1 MFLWDKSFRLKGF
14 GYYIL
19 GSFLIIFFN
28 SLAQIPMLYFASWDS
43 ITPESNPMDVFNHL
57 SKNFRFFL
65 ILLTFAL
72 TAPAIWFIV
81 NKLHDLPIMSIITS
95 RKKID
100 LGRVLYGFST
110 SAVVVLISV
119 MITYFI
125 SPENYEFNFR
135 LKEFLILAIIAIFL
149 VPIQTSVEE
158 VVFRGYLMQGFGH
171 WLNSRFMAL
180 FLTSTVFGLLHLANP
195 EISKIG
201 NTFILIYII
210 GSFNLG
216 IMTLMDD
223 GLELALGFHAAN
235 NLFIALL
242 VTANWT
248 VFQTDSI
255 FIDISEPKLGL
266 IDFISPF
273 IVYPVIL
280 IIFSKKY
287 SWTNWKGK
295 LFSKVR

>member
-19 GSFLIIFFN
+19 GSFLIIIFN
-28 SLAQIPMLYFASWDS
+28 SVAQIPMLYFASWDS
-43 ITPESNPMDVFNHL
+43 LTPESNPMDMFNHL

-65 ILLTFAL
+65 LLLTFAL

-273 IVYPVIL
+273 IVFPIIL

>member
-1 MFLWDKSFRLKGF
+1 M
-14 GYYIL
+14 
-19 GSFLIIFFN
+19 
-28 SLAQIPMLYFASWDS
+28 
-43 ITPESNPMDVFNHL
+43 
-57 SKNFRFFL
+57 FL

-158 VVFRGYLMQGFGH
+158 VVFR
-171 WLNSRFMAL
+171 
-180 FLTSTVFGLLHLANP
+180 
-195 EISKIG
+195 
-201 NTFILIYII
+201 
-210 GSFNLG
+210 
-216 IMTLMDD
+216 
-223 GLELALGFHAAN
+223 
-235 NLFIALL
+235 
-242 VTANWT
+242 
-248 VFQTDSI
+248 
-255 FIDISEPKLGL
+255 
-266 IDFISPF
+266 
-273 IVYPVIL
+273 
-280 IIFSKKY
+280 
-287 SWTNWKGK
+287 
-295 LFSKVR
+295 

>member
-43 ITPESNPMDVFNHL
+43 ITPESNPMDIFNHL

-65 ILLTFAL
+65 ILLTPAL

-100 LGRVLYGFST
+100 FGRVLYGFST
-110 SAVVVLISV
+110 SAIVVLTIV

-135 LKEFLILAIIAIFL
+135 VKEFLIAILVLETFMIGVFCSLDLVIFYLFFAVFYSLLVLIFL
-149 VPIQTSVEE
+149 FIHFGMGSLLY
-158 VVFRGYLMQGFGH
+158 FGYCY
-171 WLNSRFMAL
+171 NESR
-180 FLTSTVFGLLHLANP
+180 
-195 EISKIG
+195 
-201 NTFILIYII
+201 
-210 GSFNLG
+210 
-216 IMTLMDD
+216 
-223 GLELALGFHAAN
+223 
-235 NLFIALL
+235 
-242 VTANWT
+242 
-248 VFQTDSI
+248 
-255 FIDISEPKLGL
+255 
-266 IDFISPF
+266 
-273 IVYPVIL
+273 
-280 IIFSKKY
+280 
-287 SWTNWKGK
+287 
-295 LFSKVR
+295 